1 MALFKK
7 HQSNSLKDPQENE
20 GSYKTIKPDP
30 VGAQSFTSHMAS
42 FFALTAVMT
51 VLVLISVLGIVW
63 EIRFTAYTRENLQN
77 TVNTTALNMSQ
88 AYARAEGWTADVLSI
103 ARQAASSNPDIGIQ
117 VLDVS
122 GVVLYDNSAPNAR
135 RSGVNGASSG
145 PQTGDAVVYA
155 VVQNLQGESVGSIRI
170 WTFGSEPFLTQ
181 RDIAFRNGSYQAI
194 SLAAAIA
201 ISLSGLIGILA
212 SRSLT
217 KPVRLITETAV
228 QIRSGNLAA
237 RSGIRGENE
246 LGRLG
251 ETFDDMASSLERDIK
266 LERRLTSDVAHELRT
281 PLMAIMATVEAIQDG
296 ILPADE
302 ERLENIVSESRRLSR
317 LVDAMLHLSR
327 LENGKTKFNPESV
340 NVVAMVASIV
350 AMQETLFKENNR
362 TLTFVDKTP
371 EGNCFVDIDSDMIR
385 EALTNLL
392 SNAIRYTD
400 DGGHV
405 VITVSIDNT
414 DAVISV
420 ADDGMGIAP
429 EDIPQTFSRFWR
441 AEESRERASG
451 GLGVGLAI
459 TKEIMDRHNGT
470 ISVESELGKG
480 TTFSLYL
487 PILAQNNISVTE
499 TLL

>member
-7 HQSNSLKDPQENE
+7 HHSNSLKNPPETE

-30 VGAQSFTSHMAS
+30 VGTQSFTTRMAA

-63 EIRFTAYTRENLQN
+63 ESRFTAYTRENLQN
-77 TVNTTALNMSQ
+77 TVDNTALNMSQ
-88 AYARAEGWTADVLSI
+88 AYARADGWNADVLSI
-103 ARQAASSNPDIGIQ
+103 ARQASSSNPDIGIQ

-122 GVVLYDNSAPNAR
+122 GVVLYDDSAPNAR
-135 RSGVNGASSG
+135 RPGVNSSLSG

-155 VVQNLQGESVGSIRI
+155 VVQNLQGEAVGSIRI

-217 KPVRLITETAV
+217 KPMRRITETAV

-281 PLMAIMATVEAIQDG
+281 PLMA
-296 ILPADE
+296 
-302 ERLENIVSESRRLSR
+302 NIVSESRRLSR

-350 AMQETLFKENNR
+350 AVQETLFKENNR
-362 TLTFVDKTP
+362 TLTFVDMTP
-371 EGNCFVDIDSDMIR
+371 EGNCFVDIDSDLIR

-405 VITVSIDNT
+405 VITVSIDDT

-420 ADDGMGIAP
+420 SDDGMGIAP

-480 TTFSLYL
+480 TTFSLHL
-487 PILAQNNISVTE
+487 PVLTQNNISVTE

>member
-7 HQSNSLKDPQENE
+7 HHSNSLKNPPETE

-30 VGAQSFTSHMAS
+30 VGPQSFTTRMAA

-63 EIRFTAYTRENLQN
+63 ESRFTAYTRENLQN
-77 TVNTTALNMSQ
+77 TVDTTALNMSQ
-88 AYARAEGWTADVLSI
+88 AYARAEGWNADVLSI
-103 ARQAASSNPDIGIQ
+103 ARQASATNSDIGIQ

-122 GVVLYDNSAPNAR
+122 GVVLYDDSAPNAR
-135 RSGVNGASSG
+135 RPGGNSALSG

-155 VVQNLQGESVGSIRI
+155 VVQNLQGEPVGSIRI

-217 KPVRLITETAV
+217 KPVRRITETAV

-350 AMQETLFKENNR
+350 AVQETLFKENNR
-362 TLTFVDKTP
+362 TLTFVDMTP

-405 VITVSIDNT
+405 VITVSIDDT

-420 ADDGMGIAP
+420 SDDGMGIAP

-480 TTFSLYL
+480 TTFSLHL
-487 PILAQNNISVTE
+487 PVLTQNNISVTE

>member
-1 MALFKK
+1 MA
-7 HQSNSLKDPQENE
+7 
-20 GSYKTIKPDP
+20 
-30 VGAQSFTSHMAS
+30 A

-63 EIRFTAYTRENLQN
+63 ENRFTTYTRENLQN
-77 TVNTTALNMSQ
+77 TVDTTALNMSQ
-88 AYARAEGWTADVLSI
+88 AYARAEGWNADVLSI
-103 ARQAASSNPDIGIQ
+103 ARQASETNSDIGIQ

-122 GVVLYDNSAPNAR
+122 GVVLYDDSAPNAR
-135 RSGVNGASSG
+135 RPGGNSALSG

-155 VVQNLQGESVGSIRI
+155 VVQNLQGEPVGSIRI

-217 KPVRLITETAV
+217 KPVRRITETAV

-340 NVVAMVASIV
+340 NVVAMVASLV
-350 AMQETLFKENNR
+350 AVQETLFKENNR

-405 VITVSIDNT
+405 VITVSIDDT

-420 ADDGMGIAP
+420 TDDGMGIAP
-429 EDIPQTFSRFWR
+429 EDIPQTLSRFWR

-480 TTFSLYL
+480 TTFSLHL
-487 PILAQNNISVTE
+487 PLLAQNNISVTD

>member
-7 HQSNSLKDPQENE
+7 HHSNSLKNPPETE

-30 VGAQSFTSHMAS
+30 GGTQSFTTRMAA

-63 EIRFTAYTRENLQN
+63 ENRFTTYTRENLQN
-77 TVNTTALNMSQ
+77 TVDTTALNMSQ
-88 AYARAEGWTADVLSI
+88 AYARAEGWNADVLSI
-103 ARQAASSNPDIGIQ
+103 ARQASATNSDIGIQ

-122 GVVLYDNSAPNAR
+122 GVVLYDDSAPNAR
-135 RSGVNGASSG
+135 RPGGNSALSG

-155 VVQNLQGESVGSIRI
+155 VVQNLQGEPVGSIRI

-217 KPVRLITETAV
+217 KPVRRITETAV

-340 NVVAMVASIV
+340 NVVAMVASLV
-350 AMQETLFKENNR
+350 AVQETLFKENNR
-362 TLTFVDKTP
+362 TLTFVDMTP

-405 VITVSIDNT
+405 VITVSIDDN

-420 ADDGMGIAP
+420 TDDGMGIAP

-480 TTFSLYL
+480 TTFSLHL
-487 PILAQNNISVTE
+487 PLLAQNNISVTD

>member
-7 HQSNSLKDPQENE
+7 HHSNSLKNPPETE

-30 VGAQSFTSHMAS
+30 VGNQSFTTRMAA

-63 EIRFTAYTRENLQN
+63 ENRFTTYTRENLQN
-77 TVNTTALNMSQ
+77 TVDTTALNMSQ
-88 AYARAEGWTADVLSI
+88 AYARADGWNADVLSI
-103 ARQAASSNPDIGIQ
+103 ARQASATNSDIGIQ

-122 GVVLYDNSAPNAR
+122 GVVLYDDSAPNAR
-135 RSGVNGASSG
+135 RPGGNSALSG

-155 VVQNLQGESVGSIRI
+155 VVQNLQGEPVGSIRI

-217 KPVRLITETAV
+217 KPVRRITETAV

-340 NVVAMVASIV
+340 NVVAMVASLV
-350 AMQETLFKENNR
+350 AVQETLFKENNR

-405 VITVSIDNT
+405 VITVSIDDN

-420 ADDGMGIAP
+420 TDDGMGIAP

-480 TTFSLYL
+480 TTFSLHL
-487 PILAQNNISVTE
+487 PVLTQNNISVTD